1 MSNWVMSFVG
11 DHARDNFESVRRG
24 CTFHVSSNRTPARK
38 ALPGDQALFYMAGEG
53 FVGAAEVSEAAAAPG
68 EATDWSSKNP
78 PLWAIPVT
86 RMRAFPESI
95 PYTFPKDGPH
105 PVLGFH
111 RYALTGGFL
120 AIPDSGFEDVLK
132 RVAATTPA
140 TEIAED
146 LTPEPPVSEPPVSE
160 PPVSELPVSE
170 LPVSEPPVL
179 DLARF
184 SGERERKYEK
194 RDAGQHALAEGRKRT
209 ALWTVAEMGAS
220 LFGLKRVE
228 RHAQE
233 KVRAAERTW
242 ISGGRAEEAVGA
254 ELGKLRAHG
263 YYVFHDL
270 PLPGLGNV
278 DHVVLGET
286 GFFCIETKSHKGRVT
301 SAKGELSI
309 NGRSTGKDFIK
320 QTWRGTY
327 RLREILA
334 AEVAPILLFSNAFV
348 EGRISCRGVRV
359 LPLTWLVHEIL
370 SSNNRHDLPT
380 VKTAVN
386 DLTNATG
393 CYPSATPHA

>member
-1 MSNWVMSFVG
+1 MNNWVMSFVG
-11 DHARDNFESVRRG
+11 DHARDNFEAVRRG
-24 CTFHVSSNRTPARK
+24 CIFHVSSNRTPARK
-38 ALPGDQALFYMAGEG
+38 ALSGDQALFYMAGEG

-68 EATDWSSKNP
+68 DAPAWSSKNP

-95 PYTFPKDGPH
+95 PYKFPKDGPH
-105 PVLGFH
+105 PILGFH

-120 AIPDSGFEDVLK
+120 AIPDNGFEDVLK

-140 TEIAED
+140 TETAGD
-146 LTPEPPVSEPPVSE
+146 LIPEPPVSEP
-160 PPVSELPVSE
+160 
-170 LPVSEPPVL
+170 PVSEPPVL

-184 SGERERKYEK
+184 SGERQRKYEK
-194 RDAGQHALAEGRKRT
+194 RDAGQHALAEGRKQA

-220 LFGLKRVE
+220 LFGLKSVE

-242 ISGGRAEEAVGA
+242 ISGGRAEGAVGA
-254 ELGKLRAHG
+254 ELEKLRAHG
-263 YYVFHDL
+263 CYVFHDL

-334 AEVAPILLFSNAFV
+334 AEVAPILLFSDAFV
-348 EGRISCRGVRV
+348 EGHVSCRGVRV
-359 LPLTWLVHEIL
+359 LPLAWLVEEIL
-370 SSNNRHDLPT
+370 SSNDRQDLPT

-386 DLTNATG
+386 ALGAATG
-393 CYPSATPHA
+393 CYPSAPPRA

>member
-1 MSNWVMSFVG
+1 MNNWVKSFVG
-11 DHARDNFESVRRG
+11 DYAWDNLEAVRRG
-24 CTFHVSSNRTPARK
+24 CIFHISSNRTPVRK

-68 EATDWSSKNP
+68 EAPDWSSKTP

-95 PYTFPKDGPH
+95 PYKFPQDGPH
-105 PVLGFH
+105 PILGFH

-120 AIPDSGFEDVLK
+120 AIPDNGFEDVLK
-132 RVAATTPA
+132 RVTATTPA
-140 TEIAED
+140 TETEED
-146 LTPEPPVSEPPVSE
+146 LIPEP
-160 PPVSELPVSE
+160 
-170 LPVSEPPVL
+170 PVSEPPVL

-194 RDAGQHALAEGRKRT
+194 RDAGQHALAKGRKRA

-220 LFGLKRVE
+220 LIKLKRVE

-242 ISGGRAEEAVGA
+242 ISGGRAEEAVGV
-254 ELGKLRAHG
+254 ELEKLRAHG

-334 AEVAPILLFSNAFV
+334 AEVAPILLFSDAFV
-348 EGRISCRGVRV
+348 EGRVSCRGVRV
-359 LPLTWLVHEIL
+359 LPLAWLVQELL

-386 DLTNATG
+386 ALTNATG
-393 CYPSATPHA
+393 CYPSATPRA